1 MLNMTSVVGAAVIG
15 SVDLLA
21 KVIFAV
27 LDMYFVALTLGCKLA
42 SFTINN
48 TYPSW

>member
-1 MLNMTSVVGAAVIG
+1 MLNVTSDVGAAVIG

-27 LDMYFVALTLGCKLA
+27 LDM
-42 SFTINN
+42 
-48 TYPSW
+48 